1 MTVRIRRPGNS
12 YRSKSKHGFCE
23 TITLSSLTRFTLRLL
38 SMDYKAFTG
47 TYLYLRLSKTKFA
60 PN

>member
-12 YRSKSKHGFCE
+12 YRSKYGFCE
-23 TITLSSLTRFTLRLL
+23 TITISSLTRFTLRLL

-47 TYLYLRLSKTKFA
+47 IYLYLRLSKTKFA